1 MVLVRTSYP
10 ENSLLLPAELQTTL
24 LKSHGLIL
32 ILRTWAFEGCV
43 GFCST
48 TRGKVAGT
56 ILVVAGTI
64 LPCVDVGSYKIKAK

>member
-56 ILVVAGTI
+56 ILVVAGTT